1 MARRVVVNK
10 ESNFKT
16 SEYWFDPEYSYLKLV
31 SLTKSQ

>member
-16 SEYWFDPEYSYLKLV
+16 SEYWFYPEYSYLELV
-31 SLTKSQ
+31 SLAKSQ